1 MKKKIKLHE
10 HQLRQVIREQIFKS
24 IVREAVQKYLVETVD
39 FAALKKELESAYDHF
54 KASNTELKVQPFDWG
69 KITSA
74 FMKDPEAKKMLTVGD
89 ADGLVNKMLELFAE
103 NPVASEKD
111 IEGHVEKQFGKQT
124 KDDVDDAFD
133 KIQKK
138 AG

>member
-1 MKKKIKLHE
+1 MKKKIVLSERKL
-10 HQLRQVIREQIFKS
+10 RKIIRERLFIGLVK
-24 IVREAVQKYLVETVD
+24 EAVQKFLIETVD

-54 KASNTELKVQPFDWG
+54 KAENQDIQAKPFDWG
-69 KITSA
+69 QITSA
-74 FMKDPEAKKMLTVGD
+74 FMKDPEAKQMLKIGD

-103 NPVASEKD
+103 NPLSGQDV
-111 IEGHVEKQFGKQT
+111 EGHAEKAIGKMQ